1 MARGF
6 LSGGI
11 WGTVLSVGGLGALS
25 VLSPGAPDK
34 EMTSTPAAMPV
45 VETAENVEAVPQPVE
60 EPRVVDAPVETT
72 ETATA
77 EPAEAAPDP
86 LPVAEPTQPETAV
99 AAITEA
105 TETAPEPESQPGRRP
120 TDVTGVAPDSAA
132 PGLNAPSAGN
142 DAAPDTA
149 SVAPTAVPETG
160 DAIAALSAPQG
171 QDAPDVGVTASSV
184 APKPVAAAPTLNAP
198 QSELGLSVSTE
209 PAQPPAPAVPEVQ
222 TALVPEPEVETPVP
236 DPEADSTVT
245 EPEAE
250 AAPARPAVRRLVPDT
265 TVPEA
270 PDNTET
276 AALARPAIGR
286 PASSLVDRDGASTSR
301 LPSIADPS
309 APPDANSAQSSAT
322 DTGSPLSRFAAS
334 TDTDP
339 SLPRLAIVL
348 IDDGKS
354 PLGPDTLENFP
365 FPVTFALD
373 PGQEGASVRM
383 AAYRALGY
391 EVAALADLPDLAAP
405 SDIEQLLA
413 GAVAAIPEAV
423 ALIEAPDSG
432 VQNTRASTEQV
443 TAFAAGSGHG
453 LVFLPNGLNTAE
465 AIARRDNVA
474 AVSVLRDFDGEGQD
488 ARTKRRFLDGAAFR
502 ARQDGSAVM
511 LGRLTP
517 DTLSALLLWSL
528 QDRASSV
535 AMVPVSAILLDTL
548 Q

>member
-1 MARGF
+1 
-6 LSGGI
+6 
-11 WGTVLSVGGLGALS
+11 
-25 VLSPGAPDK
+25 
-34 EMTSTPAAMPV
+34 MTSTPAALPV
-45 VETAENVEAVPQPVE
+45 VETAENTDPAPQPVE
-60 EPRVVDAPVETT
+60 VPSLPEVVETPAVDT
-72 ETATA
+72 QAASVEPAESVPDTSPEPAPPAPEAAVPDDSPDSSPDNNTVA
-77 EPAEAAPDP
+77 EPAA
-86 LPVAEPTQPETAV
+86 
-99 AAITEA
+99 
-105 TETAPEPESQPGRRP
+105 EPESQPGRRP
-120 TDVTGVAPDSAA
+120 TDVTGVAPDTAT
-132 PGLNAPSAGN
+132 PGLDAPTVGG

-149 SVAPTAVPETG
+149 SVVPTPAPETG
-160 DAIAALSAPQG
+160 EAVGALAAPQG
-171 QDAPDVGVTASSV
+171 QDAPGVDVAATSA
-184 APKPVAAAPTLNAP
+184 APKPVAAAPVLNAP

-209 PAQPPAPAVPEVQ
+209 PAQPPAPAVPDVQ
-222 TALVPEPEVETPVP
+222 TALVPEPETDAPLP
-236 DPEADSTVT
+236 DTQPESADAVLPEADATPS
-245 EPEAE
+245 
-250 AAPARPAVRRLVPDT
+250 RPSVRRLVPDT
-265 TVPEA
+265 PTPES
-270 PDNTET
+270 PENVDT

-286 PASSLVDRDGASTSR
+286 PASSLVDRDGASSSR

-309 APPDANSAQSSAT
+309 VAPEPEAALSDTVDAA
-322 DTGSPLSRFAAS
+322 SPLVRFAAKVE
-334 TDTDP
+334 TDP

-373 PGQEGASVRM
+373 PGREDAAARM
-383 AAYRALGY
+383 TAYRALGY
-391 EVAALADLPDLAAP
+391 EVAALADLPDLAGP

-413 GAVAAIPEAV
+413 GAIAAIPEAV

-432 VQNTRASTEQV
+432 VQNNRATTEQV
-443 TAFAAGSGHG
+443 TAFAAESGHG

-502 ARQDGSAVM
+502 ARQDGTAVM

-535 AMVPVSAILLDTL
+535 AMVPVSAILIDTL
-548 Q
+548 R